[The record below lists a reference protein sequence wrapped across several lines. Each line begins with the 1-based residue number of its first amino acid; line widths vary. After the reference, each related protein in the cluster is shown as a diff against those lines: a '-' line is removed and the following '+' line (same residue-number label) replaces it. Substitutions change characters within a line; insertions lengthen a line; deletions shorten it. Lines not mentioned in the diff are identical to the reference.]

1 MKRIHRILLLLLLL
15 LILPGSLLTAGLF
28 LPQYYKDSYYAELA
42 AMRQRIRSAEGP
54 RLIVLGNSDV
64 AFGLDG
70 ALLESL
76 LSEKG
81 FSYTV
86 CPFGLYGAVGTS
98 AMLSLSERELREGD
112 LVVIVAEPVSETLSD
127 YFGATAF
134 WKCAESDPSLLLAL
148 NADQRRAM
156 LGNAIGFLQTR
167 FAYRQS
173 GTAPMVQGVYAKA
186 SFDERC
192 DLVYDRPGNTMPL
205 GYNASQP
212 VTLSEVTM
220 SEAFCEQIAAYCR
233 TAERVGTIVLLS
245 FSPLNRAALTDP
257 DQVLPYFSRIR
268 DAFPCP
274 VISDPNR
281 YLMDSGWFYDSNFHL
296 NSAGAVVRTL
306 ELARD
311 VAAYLGCTEPIDC
324 PLPEMPA
331 PVYSVSESAGDE
343 KAFTYAPVGD
353 AAYLIERLTAE
364 GKEHA
369 ALTVPA
375 LYKGKPVIGFMPSA
389 LSDAAVLEDL
399 TLPPSIEALPDG
411 LFSSCPSLVRLVLT
425 HTQKPCEV
433 SQHTFDGADRLRIL
447 VPSAAYPLYRDG
459 YGCAQNPWEP
469 FLNRIEP
476 Y

>member
-1 MKRIHRILLLLLLL
+1 MKRIHRILLLLLLIW
-15 LILPGSLLTAGLF
+15 ILPGSLLWTGLY
-28 LPQYYKDSYYAELA
+28 LPQYYNDSYYAELA
-42 AMRQRIRSAEGP
+42 AMRQRIRSIKGP

-98 AMLSLSERELREGD
+98 AMLSLSEPELREGD
-112 LVVIVAEPVSETLSD
+112 LVVIVAEPVSKTLSG

-173 GTAPMVQGVYAKA
+173 DTVPKAQGVYAKA
-186 SFDERC
+186 SFDDRC
-192 DLVYDRPGNTMPL
+192 DLIYDRPGNTMPL
-205 GYNASQP
+205 GYDASQP
-212 VTLSEVTM
+212 VTLSEVTV
-220 SEAFCEQIAAYCR
+220 SEAFSGQIAAYCR
-233 TAERVGTIVLLS
+233 TAERVGANVCLS

-257 DQVLPYFSRIR
+257 DQILPYYRRICE
-268 DAFPCP
+268 AFPCP

-281 YLMDSGWFYDSNFHL
+281 YLLDSGWFYDSNFHL
-296 NSAGAVVRTL
+296 NSAGAALRTL

-311 VAAYLGCTEPIDC
+311 LAAYFGCIEPIDC
-324 PLPEMPA
+324 PLPKMPA

-343 KAFTYAPVGD
+343 DAFTYAPIGD
-353 AAYLIERLTAE
+353 TAYLVEGLTAE
-364 GKEHA
+364 GKERA
-369 ALTVPA
+369 TLTLPA
-375 LYKGKPVIGFMPSA
+375 LYKGKPVIGFAPSA
-389 LSDAAVLEDL
+389 LSDTALKEL
-399 TLPPSIEALPDG
+399 TLPPSIETLPDG
-411 LFSSCPSLVRLVLT
+411 LFSFCPSLVRLVLT
-425 HTQKPCEV
+425 HTQKPCGV

-447 VPSAAYPLYRDG
+447 VPSAAFPLYRDG